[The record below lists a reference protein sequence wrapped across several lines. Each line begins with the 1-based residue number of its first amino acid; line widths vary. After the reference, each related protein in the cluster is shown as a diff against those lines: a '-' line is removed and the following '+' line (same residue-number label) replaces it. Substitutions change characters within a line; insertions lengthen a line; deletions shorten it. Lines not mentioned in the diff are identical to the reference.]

1 MSTNMSEIINL
12 EDEFN
17 SWFNEIES
25 FGLRSERFYQ
35 ELNCYCTRENQAE
48 LMLSWLKA
56 AYLHGIKTAAQDSI
70 DTLRDYSTAMYGV
83 KYAVPADLAFDD
95 SANNLQVYWDNVLKD
110 KE

>member
-1 MSTNMSEIINL
+1 MSEIINL

-25 FGLRSERFYQ
+25 FGLRSERFYH
-35 ELNCYCTRENQAE
+35 ELNCYCTREIKSD
-48 LMLSWLKA
+48 LMLDWLKA
-56 AYLHGIKTAAQDSI
+56 AYMHGIKTAAQDSV

-95 SANNLQVYWDNVLKD
+95 SANNLQVYWNNIFKD
-110 KE
+110 TK

>member
-1 MSTNMSEIINL
+1 MSEVINL

-25 FGLRSERFYQ
+25 FGLRSEKFYQ
-35 ELNCYCTRENQAE
+35 ELNCYCTRENQVE

-56 AYLHGIKTAAQDSI
+56 AYLHGIKTAAKDSV
-70 DTLRDYSTAMYGV
+70 DTLRDYSTSLAGIGGFTYNPDEA
-83 KYAVPADLAFDD
+83 YSACAVSLDC
-95 SANNLQVYWDNVLKD
+95 YWQDVFKD

>member
-1 MSTNMSEIINL
+1 MSKIINL

-17 SWFNEIES
+17 SWFNEIELYC
-25 FGLRSERFYQ
+25 LRSERFYE
-35 ELNCYCTRENQAE
+35 ELPSMTSHQI
-48 LMLSWLKA
+48 LQWLKE
-56 AYLHGIKTAAQDSI
+56 AYLHGIKTAAQDSV

-95 SANNLQVYWDNVLKD
+95 SANNLHVYWDNVLKD